1 MDSIWGLII
10 GALGLVLTST
20 VITAYVSSRVGLK
33 KLPMEE
39 RTSKADAAESIT
51 NSAIAL
57 SASWEQRFK
66 EVLEDLKE
74 VKGKVTVLEDH
85 SEKQDKEIT
94 SLRKHIERW
103 VDWYQG
109 IQIDWP
115 VIRLRETAPNPP
127 DTQE

>member
-1 MDSIWGLII
+1 MELLL
-10 GALGLVLTST
+10 GAIGLVLGST
-20 VITAYVSSRVGLK
+20 VITAYVTSRVGLK

-39 RTSKADAAESIT
+39 RTSKADAAETIT

-85 SEKQDKEIT
+85 SEKQDKEIN

-103 VDWYQG
+103 VEWYY
-109 IQIDWP
+109 DFRERWSEL
-115 VIRLRETAPNPP
+115 RLQENAPNPP
-127 DTQE
+127 DTKE

>member
-1 MDSIWGLII
+1 MELVFYFL
-10 GALGLVLTST
+10 GAVLTSS
-20 VITAYVSSRVGLK
+20 VITAYVTSRVGLK

-39 RTSKADAAESIT
+39 RTSKADAAETIT

-85 SEKQDKEIT
+85 SEQQDKEIN

-103 VDWYQG
+103 VAWYY
-109 IQIDWP
+109 DFKNNWNEL
-115 VIRLRETAPNPP
+115 RLQENAPNPP
-127 DTQE
+127 DTKE

>member
-1 MDSIWGLII
+1 MELLL
-10 GALGLVLTST
+10 GAIGLVLGST
-20 VITAYVSSRVGLK
+20 VITAYVTSRVGLK

-39 RTSKADAAESIT
+39 RTSKADAAETIT

-85 SEKQDKEIT
+85 SEKQDKEIN
-94 SLRKHIERW
+94 SLRQRLELW
-103 VDWYQG
+103 VEWANG
-109 IQIDWP
+109 VRSGWSS
-115 VIRLRETAPNPP
+115 IRLREDPP
-127 DTQE
+127 DLPNTDA